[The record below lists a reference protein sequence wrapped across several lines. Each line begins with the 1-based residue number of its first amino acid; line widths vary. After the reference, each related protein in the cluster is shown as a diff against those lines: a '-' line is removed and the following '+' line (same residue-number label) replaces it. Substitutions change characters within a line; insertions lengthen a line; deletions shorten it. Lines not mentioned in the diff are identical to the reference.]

1 MCCRQFVNTK
11 SFDAHLT
18 EDACQDPAGIMRL
31 DGKQKFIGRDRQYG
45 VVWAIADYR
54 DWARRPFSD

>member
-11 SFDAHLT
+11 AFDAHLT
-18 EDACQDPAGIMRL
+18 EDACQDPSGINRA
-31 DGKQKFIGRDRQYG
+31 DGRPRFIARDRQYG

-54 DWARRPFSD
+54 DKNRRPFS